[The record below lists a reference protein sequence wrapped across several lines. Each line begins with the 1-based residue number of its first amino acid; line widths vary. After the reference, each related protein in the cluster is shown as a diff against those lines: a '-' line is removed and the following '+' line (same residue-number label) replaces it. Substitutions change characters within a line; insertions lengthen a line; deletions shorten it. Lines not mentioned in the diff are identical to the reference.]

1 MSFVVRLVTSNK
13 YTADDLLATI
23 TFFIIFGSV
32 WVAKCQYNLLISA
45 NPASKYQNSMK
56 ELDKLV
62 STRIYCKS

>member
-1 MSFVVRLVTSNK
+1 MSFGVRLVTSNK

-23 TFFIIFGSV
+23 TFVFIFGSV
-32 WVAKCQYNLLISA
+32 WVAKCLANLLVSA
-45 NPASKYQNSMK
+45 NPPSKYQNSMK